1 MEDYKICF
9 QTILDNFSLTELA
22 DFKIR
27 LDQEL
32 DKRMDAKKHE
42 MELEKQNFHAI
53 EYSLHE
59 AIENAKA
66 K

>member
-42 MELEKQNFHAI
+42 MELEKQKFHAI
-53 EYSLHE
+53 EYLLHE
-59 AIENAKA
+59 AIENGKE